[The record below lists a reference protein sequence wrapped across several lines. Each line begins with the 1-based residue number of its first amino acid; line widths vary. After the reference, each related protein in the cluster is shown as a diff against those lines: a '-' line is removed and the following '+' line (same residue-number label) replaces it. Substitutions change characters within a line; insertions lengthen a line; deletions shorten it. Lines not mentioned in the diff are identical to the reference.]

1 MSTADDNARQ
11 RIRFFLRV
19 IGEVKQA
26 QADAQ
31 SRARRYYLTGLLLL
45 FAAAMLWSLNGA
57 LIKLIY
63 RDGAGPHPV
72 VIAFYRSLFAGLI
85 LLPLAKGKFRS
96 LKAEAGS
103 PSHFG
108 INPAATCCVVF
119 FTLMTVSFVVANT
132 KTEAANAI
140 ILQYTSTFW
149 VFGLSPWLLKESP
162 RSSDKWILALAI
174 VGIGTI
180 FLGNAATDLVGL
192 VIALGSGLFFA
203 LLTLMIRRMRHAD
216 SAAVTV
222 FNNLGSALLILPL
235 LFWFGGFSVTPR
247 EGVLLVVMGV
257 VQFGVPYYLFSLGLV
272 RVPAYQAALIITIE
286 PVLNPVWTYLAVG
299 EQVPVWTAVGGGIIL
314 LALVIFV
321 WRARRGTSPLAD
333 NVERREP
340 DC

>member
-1 MSTADDNARQ
+1 M
-11 RIRFFLRV
+11 
-19 IGEVKQA
+19 KQVLT
-26 QADAQ
+26 DTH
-31 SRARRYYLTGLLLL
+31 RRTRRYYLTGLSFL
-45 FAAAMLWSLNGA
+45 FVAATLWSLNGA

-72 VIAFYRSLFAGLI
+72 VIAFYRSFFAGLV

-96 LKAEAGS
+96 LKAATGS

-108 INPAATCCVVF
+108 INPAATCCGIF
-119 FTLMTVSFVVANT
+119 FTFMAVSFVVANT
-132 KTEAANAI
+132 KTDAANAI

-149 VFGLSPWLLKESP
+149 VFGLSPWLLKETP
-162 RSSDKWILALAI
+162 RSSDRWILALAI

-180 FLGNAATDLVGL
+180 FLGNAATDLVAL

-203 LLTLMIRRMRHAD
+203 LLTMMIRRMRHAD
-216 SAAVTV
+216 SAAVKV
-222 FNNLGSALLILPL
+222 FNNLGSALLILPF
-235 LFWFGGFSVTPR
+235 LFWFGGLSVTPR
-247 EGVLLVVMGV
+247 DGVLLVVMGV

-286 PVLNPVWTYLAVG
+286 PVLVPLWTYLAVG
-299 EQVPVWTAVGGGIIL
+299 EKVPVWTAVGGSIIL

-321 WRARRGTSPLAD
+321 WRARRGTSTLAD

-340 DC
+340 DR

>member
-1 MSTADDNARQ
+1 M
-11 RIRFFLRV
+11 
-19 IGEVKQA
+19 KQVLT
-26 QADAQ
+26 DMQ

-45 FAAAMLWSLNGA
+45 FAAATLWSLNGA
-57 LIKLIY
+57 LIKLVY

-72 VIAFYRSLFAGLI
+72 VIAFYRSFFAGLV

-96 LKAEAGS
+96 LRSTAGS
-103 PSHFG
+103 RSHFG

-149 VFGLSPWLLKESP
+149 VFGLSPWFLKESP
-162 RSSDKWILALAI
+162 RSSDKRILALAI
-174 VGIGTI
+174 VGIGII

-222 FNNLGSALLILPL
+222 FNNLGSALLIFPF
-235 LFWFGGFSVTPR
+235 LFWFGGLSVSPR
-247 EGVLLVVMGV
+247 EGVLLVIMGI
-257 VQFGVPYYLFSLGLV
+257 VQFGIPYYLYSLGLV

-286 PVLNPVWTYLAVG
+286 PVLVPLWTFLAVG
-299 EQVPVWTAVGGGIIL
+299 EQVPVWTAVGGSFIL
-314 LALVIFV
+314 VALVIFV
-321 WRARRGTSPLAD
+321 WRARRGT
-333 NVERREP
+333 
-340 DC
+340 